1 MSAIA
6 SSSAKTR
13 LTQATRNDRPSAAA
27 YFYRSLT
34 FAAAADAYVR
44 TYGHHADAWTTNFLL
59 GRALELALKAILRAD
74 GMPAKVLARRRYGHD
89 LCALVQECRA
99 RSIDVVDPMVPD
111 SAWGLQRLS
120 EAYNTKELEYQ
131 EHGHFSAPSLRLL
144 RRLVHFAIEL
154 ASERALV
161 ADVRARLQSKVPS
174 EPGLTLDAIEGY
186 D

>member
-1 MSAIA
+1 MTSP
-6 SSSAKTR
+6 SRSSAR
-13 LTQATRNDRPSAAA
+13 GQSTQVTRNDSPSAAI

-34 FAAAADAYVR
+34 FAAAADTYVR
-44 TYGHHADAWTTNFLL
+44 AYREQADSWTTHFLL

-74 GMPAKVLARRRYGHD
+74 GMPAKVLAQRRYGHN
-89 LCALVQECRA
+89 LCALVQECRS
-99 RSIDVVDPMVPD
+99 RSIEAIDPNVPD

-131 EHGHFSAPSLRLL
+131 EHGYCSGPTPHLL

-154 ASERALV
+154 ASVRAL
-161 ADVRARLQSKVPS
+161 AANVRTRLLSEVPS
-174 EPGLTLDAIEGY
+174 KPGLTLDAIEAY